1 MIRTTISL
9 DAELHERAKLLA
21 KQKGISFA
29 ELCRRC
35 LADSLSEVA
44 SDKPWMDFAGTVDG
58 AWEDSRSVD
67 EIVYDRDRP

>member
-1 MIRTTISL
+1 MNRTTICL

-21 KQKGISFA
+21 KRKGISFA

-35 LADSLSEVA
+35 LADSLSDVA
-44 SDKPWMDFAGTVDG
+44 SDKPWMDFTGTVDG

-67 EIVYDRDRP
+67 EVVYVRGRP